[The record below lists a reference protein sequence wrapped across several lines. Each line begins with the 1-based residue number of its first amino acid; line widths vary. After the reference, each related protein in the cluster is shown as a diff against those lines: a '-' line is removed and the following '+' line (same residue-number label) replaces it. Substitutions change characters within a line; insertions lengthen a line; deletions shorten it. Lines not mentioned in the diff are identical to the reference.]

1 MQHQQSMIIIRPLH
15 ADDAPQLLRLFKET
29 IRQVNAADYSPAQI
43 AAWAPDEISEAD
55 WAARFSG
62 RFVVVAEAEGDI
74 AGFAE
79 LERDG
84 RIDRFYVSATHQGL
98 GVGRALLAALVE
110 HAEQVGIARLSAD
123 VSITARP
130 FFERQG
136 FVVVAPQIVTLRGVE
151 FLNYRMARSLN

>member
-43 AAWAPDEISEAD
+43 AAWASDEISEAD

-62 RFVVVAEAEGDI
+62 RFVVVAEAEGEI

-79 LERDG
+79 LETDG
-84 RIDRFYVSATHQGL
+84 RIDRFYVSARHQGL
-98 GVGRALLAALVE
+98 GIGRALLAALVK
-110 HAEQVGIARLSAD
+110 HAEQVDLGRLFAD
-123 VSITARP
+123 VSITGRP

-136 FVVVAPQIVTLRGVE
+136 FVVVAPQTVTLRGVD
-151 FLNYRMARSLN
+151 FLNYRMVQSLN

>member
-43 AAWAPDEISEAD
+43 AAWASDEVSETD

-62 RFVVVAEAEGDI
+62 RFVVVAEAKGDI

-79 LERDG
+79 LETDG

-136 FVVVAPQIVTLRGVE
+136 FVVVAPQTVTLRGVE